1 MQMFNYLVVVLTS
14 FLFLI
19 PAFIIWLVA
28 IIDCLSSKKLDPSE
42 KFFWIIVIFILH
54 LVGAIIYLVYTKMVR
69 KNIFKSIKGRKLTRS
84 KKNRIVAGICSGF
97 ANYFDMDPTVVRVL
111 WVVLSFLGFG
121 TGVLLYLIFWIII
134 PEK

>member
-1 MQMFNYLVVVLTS
+1 MQMFNELVVVLTS